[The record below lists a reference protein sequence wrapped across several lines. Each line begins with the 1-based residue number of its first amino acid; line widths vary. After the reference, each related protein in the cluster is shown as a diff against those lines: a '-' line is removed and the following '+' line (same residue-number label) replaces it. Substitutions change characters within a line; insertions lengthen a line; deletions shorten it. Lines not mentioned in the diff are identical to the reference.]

1 MFDRLA
7 EKLSSSHPQS
17 SQDPLW
23 QTCQISSLCFSST
36 QPRTL
41 TFHTFHSGRAEVSE
55 MDRTVSE
62 VGSFHCTWNLID
74 SHTLFPA
81 CRKMTAQN
89 TKAGQWDN
97 GDVNHPTSIGLAL
110 GPSRAWRVPA
120 RASTCVACAWQSP
133 RWKKSCRNSQQAKRT
148 GSKLWSLWQTF
159 GISLLP
165 NLASQRQSTHSW
177 KEMAWTHKSLKT
189 SPILHIR
196 PGN

>member
-89 TKAGQWDN
+89 TKAGTVGQW
-97 GDVNHPTSIGLAL
+97 
-110 GPSRAWRVPA
+110 R
-120 RASTCVACAWQSP
+120 CQSP
-133 RWKKSCRNSQQAKRT
+133 NEYRIGTRA
-148 GSKLWSLWQTF
+148 
-159 GISLLP
+159 IS
-165 NLASQRQSTHSW
+165 
-177 KEMAWTHKSLKT
+177 SLKGASKGLNMRCLCLT
-189 SPILHIR
+189 EPQVEEKLQKLSASEEDWQQTLEPVANIWNIVAA
-196 PGN
+196 